1 MKEEKK
7 KFFFFVPRGYQGKN
21 FFEKK
26 NFFFFKKKNTWFCS
40 EFNADSNHV
49 IFFKKYWGRKNG
61 LTATCPLNN
70 KKMIFVF
77 YLDIPTTTT
86 TTLKQDLNRRT
97 SNDETSSNHKKTQ
110 NVNINNRP
118 TLSSTL
124 SGSVTSLN
132 SSSSRSRA
140 SSTQEDPLST
150 SSSSASLSSSS
161 PSQPQAVSTIN
172 DQNSIT
178 NTIPFVDR
186 RKAVGGK
193 IKPFVPDYNNDNER
207 RSAKVSNGKNST
219 ATKRSTIPA
228 ITAHKRKSLQLTIIS
243 PSQIKQTA
251 KLGEG
256 EFGEVYEG
264 FYREDLNNPTG
275 TPVAIKILKD
285 YSYSAKQD
293 FLREAEHMATL
304 NHHCICTLY
313 GIVDSNDNSMMMVIE
328 LLLLGSMLDYL
339 WKQKHTIGESRLKLW
354 ASQIA
359 DGMAYM
365 ERKGIVHR

>member
-1 MKEEKK
+1 M
-7 KFFFFVPRGYQGKN
+7 FF
-21 FFEKK
+21 
-26 NFFFFKKKNTWFCS
+26 
-40 EFNADSNHV
+40 
-49 IFFKKYWGRKNG
+49 
-61 LTATCPLNN
+61 
-70 KKMIFVF
+70 
-77 YLDIPTTTT
+77 LDIPTTSKPN
-86 TTLKQDLNRRT
+86 LSRQI
-97 SNDETSSNHKKTQ
+97 SNDETSTNHKNTQ
-110 NVNINNRP
+110 SASLNRRP

-161 PSQPQAVSTIN
+161 PSQNQAISLVN
-172 DQNSIT
+172 DQNSIA
-178 NTIPFVDR
+178 NPIPFVDR

-193 IKPFVPDYNNDNER
+193 IKPFVPDFSNDNER
-207 RSAKVSNGKNST
+207 RSAKISNGKSST
-219 ATKRSTIPA
+219 TIKRSTIPF
-228 ITAHKRKSLQLTIIS
+228 ISVQKRKSLQLTIIS
-243 PSQIKQTA
+243 PNQIKQTA

-264 FYREDLNNPTG
+264 FYREDLNNPAG
-275 TPVAIKILKD
+275 IPVAIKILKD

-313 GIVDSNDNSMMMVIE
+313 GIVDSDDNSMMMVIE

-339 WKQKHTIGESRLKLW
+339 WKQKHSIGENRLKLW

>member
-1 MKEEKK
+1 LSKQTSGED
-7 KFFFFVPRGYQGKN
+7 
-21 FFEKK
+21 
-26 NFFFFKKKNTWFCS
+26 T
-40 EFNADSNHV
+40 SNNH
-49 IFFKKYWGRKNG
+49 K
-61 LTATCPLNN
+61 
-70 KKMIFVF
+70 
-77 YLDIPTTTT
+77 TT
-86 TTLKQDLNRRT
+86 QPVSLNR
-97 SNDETSSNHKKTQ
+97 
-110 NVNINNRP
+110 RP

-150 SSSSASLSSSS
+150 SSSSASLSSGS
-161 PSQPQAVSTIN
+161 PSQPQAISSIT
-172 DQNSIT
+172 DQNSIPNT
-178 NTIPFVDR
+178 NPFVDR

-193 IKPFVPDYNNDNER
+193 IKPFVPDFNNDNER
-207 RSAKVSNGKNST
+207 RSSKGSNGKSST
-219 ATKRSTIPA
+219 ATKRLSVA
-228 ITAHKRKSLQLTIIS
+228 NVSAQKRKSLQLTIIS

-264 FYREDLNNPTG
+264 FYREDLNNPVG
-275 TPVAIKILKD
+275 IPVAIKILKD

-339 WKQKHTIGESRLKLW
+339 WKQKHSIGESRLKLW

>member
-1 MKEEKK
+1 M
-7 KFFFFVPRGYQGKN
+7 
-21 FFEKK
+21 
-26 NFFFFKKKNTWFCS
+26 
-40 EFNADSNHV
+40 
-49 IFFKKYWGRKNG
+49 
-61 LTATCPLNN
+61 
-70 KKMIFVF
+70 
-77 YLDIPTTTT
+77 
-86 TTLKQDLNRRT
+86 
-97 SNDETSSNHKKTQ
+97 NHKTSTQ
-110 NVNINNRP
+110 PV
-118 TLSSTL
+118 TLSRRSTL

-161 PSQPQAVSTIN
+161 PSQPQPTSTVNETNNPIIN
-172 DQNSIT
+172 P
-178 NTIPFVDR
+178 IPFVDR
-186 RKAVGGK
+186 RKSVGGK
-193 IKPFVPDYNNDNER
+193 IKPYVPDFSNDNER
-207 RSAKVSNGKNST
+207 RSTKT
-219 ATKRSTIPA
+219 TKRSTIPVV
-228 ITAHKRKSLQLTIIS
+228 HVQKRKSLQLTLIS
-243 PSQIKQTA
+243 PNQIKQTA
-251 KLGEG
+251 KLGIKKTQFFYLINSFFCNHLGEG

-264 FYREDLNNPTG
+264 FYREDLSNPVG
-275 TPVAIKILKD
+275 IPVAVKTLKD

-339 WKQKHTIGESRLKLW
+339 WKHKNSIGENRLKLW

-365 ERKGIVHR
+365 ERKGIVHRDLAARNILMQSTDQVKIR